1 MENNSENFSP
11 EESIRVIQTMIDK
24 TRTSVVDNSFYFLLW
39 GWLVFSAALL
49 QYVLYVFVRT
59 DANGAA
65 WTLMFVGFLVSIIRR
80 TKQKPRPVRTYI
92 DEGLGNIWICVV
104 VVQALIAFVFMRR
117 GGWENC
123 YTFFILLYS
132 IGCFLTGRL
141 LKFLPLIWG
150 AGACWALAI
159 LTTFVNLETNMLLIA
174 AAVLISYIIPGH
186 LLRKDYKMHLLKQTN

>member
-11 EESIRVIQTMIDK
+11 EESLKVIQTMIDK
-24 TRTSVVDNSFYFLLW
+24 TKTSVVDNSFYFLLW

-59 DANGAA
+59 DVNGAA
-65 WTLMFVGFLVSIIRR
+65 WTLMFVGFLASIVHR
-80 TKQKPRPVRTYI
+80 TKQKSRPVRTYI

-104 VVQALIAFVFMRR
+104 VVQALTAFVFMRR

-141 LKFLPLIWG
+141 LRFPPLLWG

-159 LTTFVNLETNMLLIA
+159 VTTFVNFETNMLLIA
-174 AAVLISYIIPGH
+174 AAVLVSYIIPGH
-186 LLRKDYKMHLLKQTN
+186 LLRKDYKMHLLKQSN

>member
-141 LKFLPLIWG
+141 LKFLPLRWG